1 MFSKKL
7 NNSHAQLEPLNHVT
21 LIPLCH
27 CKFLIMEPPAVL
39 ATIVL
44 HYSIAGVPQP
54 KWYKGQIELETR
66 TFAECEMQTSTLPSI
81 FSLTNIIF

>member
-44 HYSIAGVPQP
+44 HYSTAGVPQP
-54 KWYKGQIELETR
+54 KWYKGIESQPR
-66 TFAECEMQTSTLPSI
+66 TLHKKHNANFYFTYYIPLA
-81 FSLTNIIF
+81 NIIF